1 MMTEREEAAKTRG
14 TSMGNF
20 NYLLL
25 DADKV
30 LTAFGKYGRYQMLTY
45 FITNSVQLLFSA
57 NMMVMP
63 FITKRATFDCHF
75 APKDEWTYTILSNDS
90 CHVLDGNNWQVP
102 CSSIPGYSYAYNQ
115 NVSTMASEFGLVCD
129 DYNSIEHSTSIFLL
143 GGMLVTPLITQL
155 SDIFGRRIAFLVP
168 LYTSVIAN
176 IICAIAP
183 NYTIFLIFRFFS
195 GVATTSFAMTGYV
208 LCMES
213 VALDFHSF
221 IPLLSSL
228 TWVLGYILAGVF
240 DMFISN
246 WRWLYFAVSLPG
258 ILTIPFYWFT
268 PESLHWLV
276 NNKKERKI
284 ERYIA
289 VCSHYNKMEI
299 PLHNCRNDSQ
309 EEQVGIKRTVFDVF
323 SHPTLLVNILL
334 NSFILV
340 IMNGTYWALSLF
352 SVDLSEDEH
361 LGYFLSGLIELP
373 AGGLSV
379 ILLICC
385 DRKLVSFFS
394 LLSTAVFML
403 CTIYVPIEKNI
414 RMIFPLLAK
423 SANSIAWSSQPLLYT
438 EATPTTV
445 RNVVCGIIAFIGDI
459 GSVAAPYL
467 KRMEAVSVNAPT
479 ILISALSVIAAFCVV
494 LLPETKGRKLPE
506 DLNDFDLGPLLRCF
520 APKNEAASE
529 EEVVEHQEEQNTQ
542 PEGDHNIV

>member
-284 ERYIA
+284 E
-289 VCSHYNKMEI
+289 S
-299 PLHNCRNDSQ
+299 
-309 EEQVGIKRTVFDVF
+309 
-323 SHPTLLVNILL
+323 
-334 NSFILV
+334 V